1 MEERE
6 TQAREGAG
14 DRAFTRARWL
24 LPVSVSAAAAV
35 VAVMAAP
42 AGGGSAVN
50 ARHGADVTV
59 EARDN
64 VFAAST
70 VTISPGETVT
80 WTQAGSNPHN
90 VRFDNGSFEQPTAPT
105 SSPWTVSRT
114 FQEPNV
120 SYAYYC
126 EAHGGPGGAGMAG
139 TVTVTGA
146 APPPGTPP
154 PGGGTPP
161 PGGGTPPP
169 GGGGGNPPPGGGGGG
184 GGGDQPGGGGG
195 GGGGAPG
202 GRADTTVTLK
212 VSDASPARGARVRF
226 FGTVQPEQD
235 GRMLQLQRRRGRSYV
250 TITRVRLTDAGSARS
265 KFSKRLRIVGDAVFR
280 ARLPA
285 DSDHLTGVSR
295 TRRLN
300 VP

>member
-1 MEERE
+1 MDERE
-6 TQAREGAG
+6 TQARKGAG
-14 DRAFTRARWL
+14 GLAFRARWL

-35 VAVMAAP
+35 VLVMAAP
-42 AGGGSAVN
+42 AGGGGALSA
-50 ARHGADVTV
+50 RLGTDVTV

-64 VFAAST
+64 VFAASA

-80 WTQAGSNPHN
+80 WTQAGNNPHN
-90 VRFDNGSFEQPTAPT
+90 VRFDNGSFEQPSAPI
-105 SSPWTVSRT
+105 SSAWTVSRT
-114 FQEPNV
+114 FQDPGV
-120 SYAYYC
+120 TYAYYC
-126 EAHGGPGGAGMAG
+126 EAHGGPGGSGMAG

-154 PGGGTPP
+154 PGGGGGNPP
-161 PGGGTPPP
+161 PPPPGGGGGTPPP
-169 GGGGGNPPPGGGGGG
+169 GGGGGGGDPGGGGGG
-184 GGGDQPGGGGG
+184 GGGGS
-195 GGGGAPG
+195 PG

-226 FGTVQPEQD
+226 YGTVRPERD

-250 TITRVRLTDAGSARS
+250 TVTRIRLTDAGSTRS

-295 TRRLN
+295 TKRLN

>member
-1 MEERE
+1 MDERE

-14 DRAFTRARWL
+14 GRAKASARWL
-24 LPVSVSAAAAV
+24 PLPTAV
-35 VAVMAAP
+35 ALVALAVTAAP
-42 AGGGSAVN
+42 AGGGGAASA
-50 ARHGADVTV
+50 RQGTDVTV
-59 EARDN
+59 QARDDF
-64 VFAAST
+64 FAAST
-70 VTISPGETVT
+70 VTISQGETVT

-90 VRFDNGSFEQPTAPT
+90 VRFDNGSFEQPPSPT
-105 SSPWTVSRT
+105 SSAWTVSRT
-114 FQEPNV
+114 FQEAGGT
-120 SYAYYC
+120 YAYYC
-126 EAHGGPGGAGMAG
+126 EAHGGPGGVGMAG

-146 APPPGTPP
+146 TPPPGGTPPP

-184 GGGDQPGGGGG
+184 GGGDDPGGGGG
-195 GGGGAPG
+195 GGSPG
-202 GRADTTVTLK
+202 GRLDTTITLR

-226 FGTVQPEQD
+226 FGTVQPAQD

-250 TITRVRLTDAGSARS
+250 TVTRIRLTDAGSTRS

>member
-1 MEERE
+1 MDERE

-14 DRAFTRARWL
+14 GRAFGRARWL
-24 LPVSVSAAAAV
+24 LLVGISAAVLAGAV
-35 VAVMAAP
+35 VAGASDGR
-42 AGGGSAVN
+42 AGTADALVT
-50 ARHGADVTV
+50 ARANNSFDP
-59 EARDN
+59 
-64 VFAAST
+64 ST
-70 VTISPGETVT
+70 VTITQGERVT
-80 WTQAGSNPHN
+80 WTNSGGGDHN
-90 VRFDNGSFEQPTAPT
+90 VAFDDGSFTEP
-105 SSPWTVSRT
+105 SSPSTANWTTNPKT
-114 FQEPNV
+114 FNQTGSFTYHCQAHPFMTGRVNV
-120 SYAYYC
+120 NA
-126 EAHGGPGGAGMAG
+126 ATPAPGP
-139 TVTVTGA
+139 
-146 APPPGTPP
+146 PP

-169 GGGGGNPPPGGGGGG
+169 GGGGNPPPGGGGGG
-184 GGGDQPGGGGG
+184 DPGGGGG
-195 GGGGAPG
+195 GGGSPG
-202 GRADTTVTLK
+202 GRVDTTVTLK

-250 TITRVRLTDAGSARS
+250 TVTRIRLTAAGSSRS

>member
-1 MEERE
+1 MDERE
-6 TQAREGAG
+6 TQAQRGAG
-14 DRAFTRARWL
+14 GRAFTPARWL
-24 LPVSVSAAAAV
+24 LLVGVSVAVV

-42 AGGGSAVN
+42 AGGGILVSAPL
-50 ARHGADVTV
+50 GADVAV
-59 EARDN
+59 EARDD
-64 VFAAST
+64 FFTPSS
-70 VTISPGETVT
+70 VTIAPGETVT
-80 WTQAGSNPHN
+80 WTNRGSNPHN
-90 VRFDNGSFEQPTAPT
+90 VHFQDGFDEPPEPDASAWTRMRRFDVAGSYSYRCDLHGNMTG
-105 SSPWTVSRT
+105 VV
-114 FQEPNV
+114 NV
-120 SYAYYC
+120 
-126 EAHGGPGGAGMAG
+126 
-139 TVTVTGA
+139 VGA

-154 PGGGTPP
+154 PGGTPPPPGTPP
-161 PGGGTPPP
+161 PGGGTP
-169 GGGGGNPPPGGGGGG
+169 GTPPPGGGGGG
-184 GGGDQPGGGGG
+184 GGGGDPGGGGG
-195 GGGGAPG
+195 GGGGSPG
-202 GRADTTVTLK
+202 GRVDTTVTLK

-250 TITRVRLTDAGSARS
+250 TVTRVRLTDAGSARS